1 MKKKIHI
8 TLKEALLEEPEGID
22 RFLKEIT
29 TLVDI
34 NKINEKRL
42 RRYGILT
49 CEVEPERIKELAK
62 FNSIEAIAEDKEQ
75 RGI

>member
-1 MKKKIHI
+1 MKKKNHI
-8 TLKEALLEEPEGID
+8 TLKEELLEEPEAIN

-49 CEVEPERIKELAK
+49 CEVEPERIKELK
-62 FNSIEAIAEDKEQ
+62 RFDSVEAIAEDEEQ
-75 RGI
+75 RRI